1 MSEIEVVGSQQ
12 KLVPFPEFVKQCPI
26 NARWAWFNRKDNG
39 LEESGAV
46 IRYGRRLLVN
56 PAKFFEWLEKQ
67 GLDGN
72 TNKCDLIGQRTV
84 ANKKIINRS
93 VSHNAERKGA

>member
-1 MSEIEVVGSQQ
+1 MSEIEKVGS
-12 KLVPFPEFVKQCPI
+12 KKRLMPFPEFVKQCPI

-56 PAKFFEWLEKQ
+56 PTKFFEWLEKQ
-67 GLDGN
+67 GLDDRIVN
-72 TNKCDLIGQRTV
+72 QKSATKTKLTNCLELRCTKQ
-84 ANKKIINRS
+84 KESK
-93 VSHNAERKGA
+93 